1 MGKLTKHA
9 EVLNQLHSLV
19 KKQAEEAQK
28 SVTGEPASQ
37 KPEAVK
43 EEHETTNK
51 NNIGADNLAQ
61 SYNQAP
67 SKDSAEPAAK
77 TAETLGNEILDI
89 IRKHADAQDAVTGE
103 PATDKP
109 ESVKDEHET
118 TNKNEVG
125 ADKNTPQTTGDQKPS
140 SDSAEPAAE
149 AKKASD
155 EVSELASK
163 VASYELGRQF
173 CAALLKTASETVA
186 DEATL
191 MKEAGRRDLDMLIAQ
206 AAQELETEKVA
217 DTEKQAEAAG
227 AAYFEEIVKQA
238 ALEEAAQENEALKA
252 KVAELSQFAESV
264 LSKEAQEKQAAES
277 VEFQTKLAESVANIV
292 LERLKTE
299 AAK

>member
-1 MGKLTKHA
+1 
-9 EVLNQLHSLV
+9 
-19 KKQAEEAQK
+19 
-28 SVTGEPASQ
+28 
-37 KPEAVK
+37 
-43 EEHETTNK
+43 
-51 NNIGADNLAQ
+51 
-61 SYNQAP
+61 
-67 SKDSAEPAAK
+67 
-77 TAETLGNEILDI
+77 
-89 IRKHADAQDAVTGE
+89 
-103 PATDKP
+103 
-109 ESVKDEHET
+109 
-118 TNKNEVG
+118 
-125 ADKNTPQTTGDQKPS
+125 
-140 SDSAEPAAE
+140 
-149 AKKASD
+149 
-155 EVSELASK
+155 
-163 VASYELGRQF
+163 
-173 CAALLKTASETVA
+173 
-186 DEATL
+186 